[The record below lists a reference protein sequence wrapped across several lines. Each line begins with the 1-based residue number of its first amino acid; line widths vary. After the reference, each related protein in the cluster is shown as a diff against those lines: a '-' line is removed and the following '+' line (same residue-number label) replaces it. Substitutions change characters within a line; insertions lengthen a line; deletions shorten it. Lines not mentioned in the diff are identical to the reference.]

1 MPPRP
6 IISVDVFPDFSAM
19 TDSTLESLCDQVFTQ
34 LEDGPI
40 VEGLFAFYLSIQTEI
55 EDRQSAPASPLTA
68 SAAPEQSTAPI
79 PA

>member
-6 IISVDVFPDFSAM
+6 IISVDIFPDFSAM

-55 EDRQSAPASPLTA
+55 EDRQSAAADTMTA
-68 SAAPEQSTAPI
+68 SDVQEQSAAPI